1 MAQLNKKIAAV
12 CIAVVFCVIVSLLP
26 QEREESAA
34 ALQETVAAAEQKE
47 EAAATIKVYVSGA
60 VHNPG
65 LHDIAPD
72 SRAVDAIA
80 AAGGMTE
87 EANKDRVNLAKICKD
102 GMQINVP
109 RLSAK
114 ELRRL
119 RMERSVGTVSTESAV
134 YVPAAAESSYASSA
148 DGTYSAAAGT
158 ESAAYGGVIHL
169 NSASA
174 AELEELPGVGEVTAQ
189 RIVEYRAQ
197 HGFSRIEDIMNVKG
211 IGQAKFNKMRPYLA
225 L

>member
-12 CIAVVFCVIVSLLP
+12 CLAVVFCVIVSLLP
-26 QEREESAA
+26 QEREKSAA

-47 EAAATIKVYVSGA
+47 EAAAAIKVYVSGA

-65 LHDIAPD
+65 LHDIAPG

-80 AAGGMTE
+80 AAGGLTE

-109 RLSAK
+109 RLSKK

-119 RMERSVGTVSTESAV
+119 RAERSVGTVS
-134 YVPAAAESSYASSA
+134 AESSYAAPA
-148 DGTYSAAAGT
+148 DGAYNAAAGT
-158 ESAAYGGVIHL
+158 ETAAYGGVIHL

>member
-12 CIAVVFCVIVSLLP
+12 CLAVVFCVIVSLLP

-47 EAAATIKVYVSGA
+47 KAAAMIKVYVSGA

-65 LHDIAPD
+65 LHDIAPG

-80 AAGGMTE
+80 AAGGLTE

-109 RLSAK
+109 RLSTK

-119 RMERSVGTVSTESAV
+119 RMERSVGTVSTESH
-134 YVPAAAESSYASSA
+134 AAAESSYAAQA
-148 DGTYSAAAGT
+148 DGAYSAAAGT

>member
-1 MAQLNKKIAAV
+1 MAQLNKKIASV
-12 CIAVVFCVIVSLLP
+12 CLAVVFCVIVSMLP

-34 ALQETVAAAEQKE
+34 ALQETVAAAEQKKD
-47 EAAATIKVYVSGA
+47 AAATIKVYVSGA

-65 LHDIAPD
+65 LHDIAPG

-119 RMERSVGTVSTESAV
+119 RMERTVSTESTV
-134 YVPAAAESSYASSA
+134 TPESSYTAPA
-148 DGTYSAAAGT
+148 DGAYSAAAGT
-158 ESAAYGGVIHL
+158 ETAAYGGVIHL

>member
-34 ALQETVAAAEQKE
+34 ALQETVAVAEQKE
-47 EAAATIKVYVSGA
+47 EAAAAIKVYVSGA

-65 LHDIAPD
+65 LHDIAPG

-119 RMERSVGTVSTESAV
+119 RMERSVGTVSTESYAAV
-134 YVPAAAESSYASSA
+134 ESSHAA
-148 DGTYSAAAGT
+148 PVDGAYSAAAGT

-169 NSASA
+169 NSAGA

>member
-12 CIAVVFCVIVSLLP
+12 CLAVVFCVIVSLLP

-47 EAAATIKVYVSGA
+47 EAAAAIKVYVSGA

-119 RMERSVGTVSTESAV
+119 RAESSVSTES
-134 YVPAAAESSYASSA
+134 YAAESSYAAPADSA
-148 DGTYSAAAGT
+148 YSAAAGT
-158 ESAAYGGVIHL
+158 ETAAYGGVIHL